1 MIKPYLLRQSFNFN
15 EKNRGKFLS
24 KWIKAFRKV
33 ESLEFLHDE
42 AKNGDRT
49 YYYRTSWKGKPI
61 YAVVTVTTQEQ
72 IVSYVAVDQ
81 P

>member
-1 MIKPYLLRQSFNFN
+1 
-15 EKNRGKFLS
+15 
-24 KWIKAFRKV
+24 
-33 ESLEFLHDE
+33 LHDE

-49 YYYRTSWKGKPI
+49 YYYKTSLKGKPI
-61 YAVVTVTTQEQ
+61 YAVVTVTAQEQ